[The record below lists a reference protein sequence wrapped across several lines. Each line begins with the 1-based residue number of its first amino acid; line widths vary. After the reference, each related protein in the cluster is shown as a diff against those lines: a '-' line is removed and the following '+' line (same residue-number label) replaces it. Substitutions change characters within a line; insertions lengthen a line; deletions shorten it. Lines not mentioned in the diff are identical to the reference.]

1 MAGRYIA
8 NLGASLPAL
17 CAQAKELSG
26 MYERLGT
33 GLAKASEKT
42 MPNDVKRA
50 LVADLAK
57 LDADCATALRALV
70 AALR

>member
-1 MAGRYIA
+1 
-8 NLGASLPAL
+8 
-17 CAQAKELSG
+17 
-26 MYERLGT
+26 
-33 GLAKASEKT
+33 

-70 AALR
+70 VALR